1 MRDIFYYYYYYSQN
15 SGAPNDDFP
24 LNALKTHLRL
34 SRVLLTEKCILN
46 SAYID
51 LVRRAKSKAN
61 DLWFAHTKYEIYR
74 VMLSGEGNETGP
86 PNDCFLKY
94 FQLKTLL

>member
-1 MRDIFYYYYYYSQN
+1 MRDIFYYYYYYYYYYSQN

-24 LNALKTHLRL
+24 LEALKTHLRL
-34 SRVLLTEKCILN
+34 SRVLLIEECILN
-46 SAYID
+46 SAYIN
-51 LVRRAKSKAN
+51 LVRRAKSEAN
-61 DLWFAHTKYEIYR
+61 AHTKYKIYR
-74 VMLSGEGNETGP
+74 VMLSGEGSETGP